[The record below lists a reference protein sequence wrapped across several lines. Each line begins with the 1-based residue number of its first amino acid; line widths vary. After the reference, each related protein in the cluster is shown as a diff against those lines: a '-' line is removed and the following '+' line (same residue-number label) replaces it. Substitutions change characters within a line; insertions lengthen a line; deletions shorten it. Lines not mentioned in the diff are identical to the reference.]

1 MSNAFSLSSKGS
13 GCLIFAR
20 NYLTNCVSYYGAKII
35 HQDSLEDCKKVLD
48 IKRRAVFLPAPH
60 CVNHSRLSMLFPA
73 HHSNVS
79 HGQHDRQ
86 DQLEHGVSISLT
98 QARQREQRDGR
109 DKVDLGE
116 N

>member
-1 MSNAFSLSSKGS
+1 MSITLDYLCFFS
-13 GCLIFAR
+13 
-20 NYLTNCVSYYGAKII
+20 
-35 HQDSLEDCKKVLD
+35 
-48 IKRRAVFLPAPH
+48 
-60 CVNHSRLSMLFPA
+60 A

-79 HGQHDRQ
+79 HGQHDGQ

-116 N
+116 NYEVFLFISYHLLSHENEGIEFIGEDLN